1 MADTHQIEHVEPLSQ
16 SFPPG
21 LLYSRR
27 ASIAKKHGF
36 QVTAEFNA
44 LVDDV
49 ISAFVASTA
58 PTDEPLFVQFARAHA
73 DQLTLRCLQPDE
85 GDAEITSYAVGSCSV
100 DRARQQSGA
109 VQWAVRRDG
118 MVLNKQGE
126 WETEP
131 QPSNRSD
138 DFLERCRFDSSGQAI
153 SAARAA
159 TSKDAL

>member
-1 MADTHQIEHVEPLSQ
+1 MTDAKQAEHKDTLSQ
-16 SFPPG
+16 GFPPG

-27 ASIAKKHGF
+27 ASIAEKHGF

-44 LVDDV
+44 MVDEV

-58 PTDEPLFVQFARAHA
+58 PKDEPLFVQFARAHA
-73 DQLTLRCLQPDE
+73 DQLTLRCLQPGE

-100 DRARQQSGA
+100 DRARQQSG
-109 VQWAVRRDG
+109 VVLWAVRRDG
-118 MVLNKQGE
+118 LVLNQQGD

-153 SAARAA
+153 TAARAA
-159 TSKDAL
+159 ITVGGQ